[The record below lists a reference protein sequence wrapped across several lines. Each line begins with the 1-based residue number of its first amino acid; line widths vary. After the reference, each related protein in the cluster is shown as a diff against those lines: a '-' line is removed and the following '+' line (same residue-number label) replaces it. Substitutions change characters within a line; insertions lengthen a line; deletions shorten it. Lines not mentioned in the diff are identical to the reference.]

1 LRVHCCCCAYN
12 ERDRSHLQDF
22 SEEFLGIYP
31 FGRKDRKYQ
40 GYITTVT
47 KNTGDEKGR
56 WVGSYP
62 KAGFGV
68 RGVGLLC
75 SANKVR

>member
-1 LRVHCCCCAYN
+1 LTVFTVSGSIHPICC
-12 ERDRSHLQDF
+12 RLG

-40 GYITTVT
+40 GNITTVT
-47 KNTGDEKGR
+47 KKTGDEKGW

-68 RGVGLLC
+68 RRVEPLC
-75 SANKVR
+75 SATKVM